1 MKLLTAGILTLLSI
15 FSTQVNAHGLDLL
28 AEATSIDP
36 ATKAAKAISTPAQ
49 SDDLVGSVMSQLGL
63 SQGQAEGGLGSLLS
77 LAQSSL
83 GSSDFSSISD
93 SIPGID
99 GLLSAV
105 PEMDSDSGMSGLL
118 SKAGGFGDSLQGGA
132 MVYDAFEKLGISK
145 DLAAPMIDIVKGYL
159 DSNGTSG
166 SADLLMQG
174 LGAIL

>member
-1 MKLLTAGILTLLSI
+1 MKLLTASILTLLSI
-15 FSTQVNAHGLDLL
+15 FSTQINAHGFDPL
-28 AEATSIDP
+28 AEAT
-36 ATKAAKAISTPAQ
+36 KAISTPSQ
-49 SDDLVGSVMSQLGL
+49 SDDLVGNVMSQLGL

-99 GLLSAV
+99 GLLGAV
-105 PEMDSDSGMSGLL
+105 PELDNDSGMSGLL
-118 SKAGGFGDSLQGGA
+118 SKAGGLGDSLQGGA

-159 DSNGTSG
+159 DTNGTSG
-166 SADLLMQG
+166 TSDLLMKG